1 MTAVLRQ
8 SPLPP
13 PRTSSLQ
20 SQKQGADYLHA
31 SPSLNCKMNTGLHE
45 TQLGDYI
52 LGQTLGEG
60 EFGKVKLG
68 WPKRGLMQ
76 LPNGQVRPDVQVAIK
91 LIRKDSINGSRTRL
105 NKIRREVSILRYVC
119 HPNIVKLFDVIETT
133 QYIGIILEYASGG
146 ELFDFILVHR
156 YLKDNIASKLFAQL
170 ISGVSYLHKK
180 GIVHRDLKLE
190 NLLLDRNKNIIVTD
204 FGFANVFDVGDNLNI
219 FHDIDGASER
229 SFKRGDLMHTSCGS
243 PCYAAPELVIGDG
256 CYVGRKVDV
265 WSCGV
270 ILYAMLAGYLP
281 FDDDPNNPDGDNINL
296 LYKYIINTPLTFP
309 EYVSVLARDLLKR
322 LLVPDPKRRASLQ
335 DITTHP
341 WLIHHIDLFNIS
353 PNSLET
359 SVFNAL
365 DEKRHVSSSM
375 IPQSKAPFK
384 FNREKYNGHVDYS
397 YMCSGYVPKRQQT
410 SSMSNNNKRHTVHID
425 YEPHAQN
432 YNHSFLTEEMPY
444 SKYTSVNDNFNDMMS
459 TLNISLSE
467 NALSLDTNYNSASN
481 LATASENNKT
491 IAFIKGPAKVSAI
504 SQLNKLPA
512 PPKKP
517 RPTSYQSP
525 VGIFEGSGINLLNSL
540 NINARN
546 KQFKRN
552 TVYIPTSNSTSSKP
566 AFLYEKGDLHVS
578 RAPPSLLPVPA
589 VSKNAELSRPSS
601 PLKYTSNVALGTS
614 MGMSSA
620 DDKYVPNKVS
630 NTHKRGSNSIS
641 IGAERLFGKI
651 LNGNMNHS
659 LFSVSTDKNYKN
671 VPYVTHMDLSTH
683 NESDLTKLNMKR
695 TSKISKTK
703 KMFTTNASENNSTS
717 RVMGWFTRKRKNK
730 DAL

>member
-20 SQKQGADYLHA
+20 NQKQGGDRLHA
-31 SPSLNCKMNTGLHE
+31 SSLNCKMNMELHE
-45 TQLGDYI
+45 TCLGDYI

-68 WPKRGLMQ
+68 WPRRGLMQ

-204 FGFANVFDVGDNLNI
+204 FGFANVFDVGDNLNN
-219 FHDIDGASER
+219 FHDIDGVSER
-229 SFKRGDLMHTSCGS
+229 SFKRGDLMQTSCGS

-341 WLIHHIDLFNIS
+341 WLIHHIDLFNM
-353 PNSLET
+353 PFNLPET
-359 SVFNAL
+359 SAFNASN
-365 DEKRHVSSSM
+365 EKRHVSSNIIS
-375 IPQSKAPFK
+375 QSKAPFK
-384 FNREKYNGHVDYS
+384 LNREKYNGYNDYS
-397 YMCSGYVPKRQQT
+397 SPCSGYMSKGQQA
-410 SSMSNNNKRHTVHID
+410 SSASNNHKRHTVHID
-425 YEPHAQN
+425 YESHIQN
-432 YNHSFLTEEMPY
+432 YSPSFLSEEMPY
-444 SKYTSVNDNFNDMMS
+444 SKYTSINDNFNDMMS
-459 TLNISLSE
+459 SLNISLSE
-467 NALSLDTNYNSASN
+467 NTLSHDTNYNSA
-481 LATASENNKT
+481 LTLTAVSENNKT
-491 IAFIKGPAKVSAI
+491 SASIKGPTKVSAV

-525 VGIFEGSGINLLNSL
+525 VGIFEGSSLNLFNSL
-540 NINARN
+540 NTNARN

-566 AFLYEKGDLHVS
+566 PFLYEKGDLYVT
-578 RAPPSLLPVPA
+578 RAPPSLLPIPA
-589 VSKNAELSRPSS
+589 VSKNAELSRPPS
-601 PLKYTSNVALGTS
+601 PLKYTSNVTLGTS
-614 MGMSSA
+614 MGMLPT
-620 DDKYVPNKVS
+620 DDKYVPKKVS

-651 LNGNMNHS
+651 WNGNLNHS
-659 LFSVSTDKNYKN
+659 LFTVSTNKNYKN
-671 VPYVTHMDLSTH
+671 TPCTSHMDLLTH
-683 NESDLTKLNMKR
+683 NELDSTKLNAKK

-703 KMFTTNASENNSTS
+703 KIFANCTSEKNNTS
-717 RVMGWFTRKRKNK
+717 RVMSWFTKKRKNK
-730 DAL
+730 DVL